1 MAEDFIAEAFSLL
14 GISLGIILLRMIS
27 RVSLVGTRE
36 LQLDDYLMVLA
47 GVSLIRYSKQ
57 EDDTNQRY
65 VSVCI
70 PPRRLPPI
78 MLLSTRGSQTAS

>member
-1 MAEDFIAEAFSLL
+1 MAEDSIAEAFSLL

-27 RVSLVGTRE
+27 RISLVGTRK

-47 GVSLIRYSKQ
+47 GVSFVRFSKG

-70 PPRRLPPI
+70 PPRLLLPI